1 MARFLFRCI
10 KFAHTFLTKIG
21 KRDTANMMVN
31 GHFFKGLNVLYHS
44 GDSSQYSK

>member
-31 GHFFKGLNVLYHS
+31 GHFFKGLNHFLKER
-44 GDSSQYSK
+44 SKFEKL